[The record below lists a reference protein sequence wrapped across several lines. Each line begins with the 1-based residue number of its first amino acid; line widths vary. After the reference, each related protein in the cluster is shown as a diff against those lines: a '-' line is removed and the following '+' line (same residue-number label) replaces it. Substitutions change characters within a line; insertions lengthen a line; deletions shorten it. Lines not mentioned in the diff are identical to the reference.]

1 MRLETNAVGAPLN
14 GSLYYRE
21 SDRAFDF
28 IPTREIDLV
37 SRAGSEG
44 TASIALGTLQLE
56 LGVGTRAL
64 LYAWGYS
71 PREKWAS
78 RALPE
83 PNLTQAA
90 VHIAPSFSLKRGI
103 AVDFPDATHWS
114 FAHDAKSGWLFF
126 GEEPNTT
133 ALEIASNV
141 GLVIDDGVLR
151 GVWLRPSMES

>member
-1 MRLETNAVGAPLN
+1 MRLETDSVGTPLD
-14 GSLYYRE
+14 GSLHYRE
-21 SDRAFDF
+21 SDHAFDF
-28 IPTREIDLV
+28 IPTRKADLV

-56 LGVGTRAL
+56 LGVGTRAV

-83 PNLTQAA
+83 PKLTQAA
-90 VHIAPSFSLKRGI
+90 VRIAPSSLLERGI
-103 AVDFPDATHWS
+103 ALDFHDATRWS
-114 FAHDAKSGWLFF
+114 FAHDAKSGWVFF
-126 GEEPNTT
+126 GEETIAA

-141 GLVIDDGVLR
+141 GLVIDDGVLL
-151 GVWLRPSMES
+151 GVWLRPSMET